1 MNDRILLS
9 PPDTGPAE
17 EEAVLR
23 ALRGGWVAPLGP
35 EVDAFEEE
43 IASYTGRKHAVALS
57 SGTAAL
63 HLGLLNYGVGPGDVV
78 VTATMTFAATA
89 NAITY
94 TGAEPVFVD
103 CDETGNIDV
112 DLLDHAV
119 TDLQAQGRRIAAIV
133 PVDLL
138 GKVANYERITEI
150 AARAG
155 APVLSDAAESLG
167 AWRNG
172 RPAGS
177 FGDVSILSF
186 NGNKVMTTSGG
197 GMLLTDDP
205 HVATRTRYLATQ
217 ARQPVLHYE
226 HTEIG
231 YNYRLSNILAAI
243 GRAQLGR
250 LDEMIARRRWN
261 RLRYREMVSAL
272 RGVQMFGAPD
282 GSDGAPTR
290 DNYWLTSILVDPDAA
305 GWSASTL
312 ATRLN
317 AGGIEARPLWKPMH
331 LQPVYGGL
339 LSYVNGTSERL
350 HSSGLSLPS
359 GSVMTPAQLDRVIQ
373 TVQEVTGDLHRAV
386 PDASALT
393 ASPSTSAPHSR

>member
-43 IASYTGRKHAVALS
+43 IAAYTGRKHAVALS

-63 HLGLLNYGVGPGDVV
+63 HLGLLNFGVGPGDVV

-89 NAITY
+89 NAIIY

-112 DLLDHAV
+112 DLLDHAIS
-119 TDLQAQGRRIAAIV
+119 DLQAKGRRVAAIV

-138 GKVANYERITEI
+138 GKVANYEGIVEI

-155 APVLSDAAESLG
+155 VPVLSDAAESLG

-177 FGDVSILSF
+177 FGDASILSF

-197 GMLLTDDP
+197 GMLLTDD
-205 HVATRTRYLATQ
+205 ADIASRTRYLATQ
-217 ARQPVLHYE
+217 ARQPVIHYE
-226 HTEIG
+226 HLDVG
-231 YNYRLSNILAAI
+231 YNYRLSNILAAL
-243 GRAQLGR
+243 GRAQLAR
-250 LDEMIARRRWN
+250 LDSMIERRRQH
-261 RLRYREMVSAL
+261 RLWYRELTDKIPNSRV
-272 RGVQMFGAPD
+272 FGIPD
-282 GSDGAPTR
+282 GSEGGDTR
-290 DNYWLTSILVDPDAA
+290 DNFWLTSIILTPPDGSATA
-305 GWSASTL
+305 GLIAHL
-312 ATRLN
+312 AKH
-317 AGGIEARPLWKPMH
+317 GIEARPLWKPMH
-331 LQPVYGGL
+331 LQPAFSHAH
-339 LSYVNGTSERL
+339 SYRTGMAESLFQTGV
-350 HSSGLSLPS
+350 SLPS
-359 GSVMTPAQLDRVIQ
+359 GSAMTTDHTSRIEAALSAYSKQSRWLDH
-373 TVQEVTGDLHRAV
+373 VQA
-386 PDASALT
+386 
-393 ASPSTSAPHSR
+393 